1 MKAKTKTK
9 KTKTKR
15 TYNRKPKLTLTIPA
29 RGREDLLRQTVEH
42 AVAVAGVPIEVVI
55 VDNGID
61 AGIIDGWTP
70 PPCVRIVRCDNLGT
84 GQARHAGMIA
94 ASCEVVA
101 TIDAHMRMG
110 DGWARDVFEAVNGS
124 PRTVFVGHVGALG
137 DGFAPEGECGYHGA
151 RLRWMDDTAE
161 RRPLA
166 AKWIRE
172 PLKGNVIGA
181 PMGAFYVLTKT
192 WYDAIKQPWARMS
205 SWGCDEEVV
214 ALATACMGGDIRIL
228 PPTCRAWHRF
238 GKAAVEYTQDQLRE
252 VAANRARL
260 LHLFPFSSDEVD
272 ALSAWAGYSPE
283 PPQDIVMDDDAVEFR
298 DSFLPCRGRLV
309 EYLSAWC
316 EGYDEWRASRTA
328 RPTPR
333 PIPQRLPD
341 LPPRPREVCDQC
353 DSVNSFRVTH
363 SKPHLTYLRCRFCG
377 RRAWRPRDGK
387 VRYGILND

>member
-42 AVAVAGVPIEVVI
+42 AVAVAGVPIEVVVI
-55 VDNGID
+55 DNGID
-61 AGIIDGWTP
+61 AGIIDGWNP

-94 ASCEVVA
+94 ASCEIVA

-110 DGWARDVFEAVNGS
+110 DGWARYVFEAVNGS
-124 PRTVFVGHVGALG
+124 PRTVFVGHVGSLG

-172 PLKGNVIGA
+172 PLKGDIIGA
-181 PMGAFYVLTKT
+181 PMGAFYVLTKR

-228 PPTCRAWHRF
+228 PATCRAWHRF

-252 VAANRARL
+252 VTANRARL
-260 LHLFPFSSDEVD
+260 LHLVPVF
-272 ALSAWAGYSPE
+272 
-283 PPQDIVMDDDAVEFR
+283 FR
-298 DSFLPCRGRLV
+298 RG
-309 EYLSAWC
+309 
-316 EGYDEWRASRTA
+316 
-328 RPTPR
+328 
-333 PIPQRLPD
+333 
-341 LPPRPREVCDQC
+341 
-353 DSVNSFRVTH
+353 
-363 SKPHLTYLRCRFCG
+363 
-377 RRAWRPRDGK
+377 
-387 VRYGILND
+387 